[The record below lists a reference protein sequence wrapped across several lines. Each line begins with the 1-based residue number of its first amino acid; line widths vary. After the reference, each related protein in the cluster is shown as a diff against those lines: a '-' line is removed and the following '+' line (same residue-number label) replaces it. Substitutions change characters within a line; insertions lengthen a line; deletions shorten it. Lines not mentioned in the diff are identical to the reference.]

1 MNLKKNHEKD
11 KTKNRINPCSQET
24 RERININYFKKDK
37 MTTKE
42 NYTPQVYDVLYYLS
56 DDDGN
61 EMLDENGN
69 VKLFTNPSGH
79 IGGDCDLA
87 EGIEAED
94 LEEINNKINQQ

>member
-1 MNLKKNHEKD
+1 LDVQRFNSSVGIDNNVK
-11 KTKNRINPCSQET
+11 QQ
-24 RERININYFKKDK
+24 
-37 MTTKE
+37 TTIIMIRE

>member
-1 MNLKKNHEKD
+1 MI
-11 KTKNRINPCSQET
+11 R
-24 RERININYFKKDK
+24 
-37 MTTKE
+37 E

-79 IGGDCDLA
+79 IGWRLDLA

-94 LEEINNKINQQ
+94 LEEINNKIIINYEG

>member
-1 MNLKKNHEKD
+1 
-11 KTKNRINPCSQET
+11 
-24 RERININYFKKDK
+24 

-94 LEEINNKINQQ
+94 LNEINNKIITTEDSGYSAPGSKSSSLAFTSSSLP

>member
-1 MNLKKNHEKD
+1 
-11 KTKNRINPCSQET
+11 
-24 RERININYFKKDK
+24 

-42 NYTPQVYDVLYYLS
+42 NYTPQVYDVLYYLT

-79 IGGDCDLA
+79 IGGDHDLA
-87 EGIEAED
+87 EGIETEH
-94 LEEINNKINQQ
+94 LEKSNLKES

>member
-1 MNLKKNHEKD
+1 LDVQRFNSSVGIDNNVK
-11 KTKNRINPCSQET
+11 QQ
-24 RERININYFKKDK
+24 
-37 MTTKE
+37 TTIIMIRE

-94 LEEINNKINQQ
+94 LEEINNKINKQ